1 MHSSIDEHVGWF
13 LNLAIVK
20 NTTVNME
27 ERRGSLPADRGKE
40 RKKIREKEREKEVK
54 TDHWAWWYTPIIPTV
69 RRWTTCLR
77 TAGAA

>member
-40 RKKIREKEREKEVK
+40 RKK
-54 TDHWAWWYTPIIPTV
+54 
-69 RRWTTCLR
+69 
-77 TAGAA
+77 